1 MLGTVASTSVSP
13 VFVGRSLEMARFLTA
28 LREADE
34 GTPGVVLVGGEA
46 GVGKTRLLQEFLE
59 RAEAQGAVTAVG
71 GCLELGAESL
81 PFAPISAALRTLSR
95 RIGPELAEA
104 VAGRERDLAW
114 LLPDLAPGAIARDG
128 EFDRVR
134 LFELMLGLLERLGGD
149 RTLVIAI
156 EDLHWADSSTRE
168 LLGFL
173 FRLLRTGRILIVGTY
188 RADAVG
194 RRHPLRS
201 FLAELDRVH
210 NVSRIDLAR
219 LTRAQVGEQ
228 LRGIL
233 REDPPRRL
241 TRQIFQKSEGNAFFV
256 EELACSIRDGQLTG
270 ISDTL
275 RDLLLIRIEEL
286 SEDTQKVI
294 RLAAIGGV
302 TVGHRLLTEVSW
314 LDPDRLEEALR
325 TAVSA
330 HVLVPVGEEFQFR
343 HSLVRTAI
351 REDLMPGERV
361 RLYATFA
368 EALERCPDMVAAD
381 ELRGRIATYW
391 FHAGKAVKALPAV
404 LAAAEAAR
412 ERYAFDER
420 TRLLERALLLWEQV
434 PDPEQL
440 SGRRLLDIYMEAV
453 TAARLGSE
461 RELAIHFCKR
471 AIQLVDPVAEPELA
485 AFLWREKARGLRNLC
500 RSSGRPELRRAQQIL
515 EGLPPSMEQ
524 ARVLA
529 HIARDRMLDGEGSE
543 AIAEAMLALERA
555 RTVDSPDIEA
565 EARKTLACGLVQ
577 IGRIEEGM
585 AQLALAEEGAIR
597 SSEPDSLVHI
607 LSNKAS
613 LLEGLGRHRES
624 AVAARRA
631 MDIAGERG
639 LTRTSGS
646 FALGNL
652 AESLLSAGDWADL
665 ETLVE
670 KTLDLDPGPQT
681 TRHLELQLVDLCL
694 ARGDVRGATAH
705 LKRSRLAAGSRYVEA
720 QYAIPLARAE
730 IRVAEAQG
738 RLDESREAL
747 VAALEGVGCPPGHQ
761 RYMWQLLADAA
772 ANEADARTS
781 TVRPRESEL
790 KARQD
795 IADRIEAMAGSLA
808 VDCALDAAYAS
819 LVKAE
824 LARAAGTDDAELWGR
839 VVCAWELTEQ
849 PYRTAWARFRHAETL
864 LAAGDRDAAALPL
877 ATAAEVAVLLDAK
890 TLRELIDLL
899 TRRARMAPTA
909 QGDPGT
915 PLPTLTPREIDVLRL
930 VADGRS
936 NRQIAEELYISV
948 KTASVH
954 VSNILAKLEVTGRGE
969 AAAVAHRLHL
979 VDG

>member
-59 RAEAQGAVTAVG
+59 RAEQQDAVTTVG

-95 RIGPELAEA
+95 RIGPDLAEA

-114 LLPDLAPGAIARDG
+114 LLPDLAPGTIARDG

-134 LFELMLGLLERLGGD
+134 LFELMLGLLERLGTD

-210 NVSRIDLAR
+210 NVARIDLGR

-228 LRGIL
+228 VRGIL
-233 REDPPRRL
+233 NEDPPRRL
-241 TRQIFQKSEGNAFFV
+241 VRQIFQKSEGNAFFV

-294 RLAAIGGV
+294 RLAAIGGA

-325 TAVSA
+325 AAVSA
-330 HVLVPVGEEFQFR
+330 HVLVPIGDEFQFR
-343 HSLVRTAI
+343 HALVRTAI
-351 REDLMPGERV
+351 RDDLMPGERV

-368 EALERCPDMVAAD
+368 EALERCPDLVSCD
-381 ELRGRIATYW
+381 ERRGRVATYW
-391 FHAGKAVKALPAV
+391 FHAGMPVKALPAV

-434 PDPEQL
+434 PEPEQL
-440 SGRRLLDIYMEAV
+440 TGRRLLDIYIEAV

-471 AIQLVDPVAEPELA
+471 ALALVDSVAEPQLA
-485 AFLWREKARGLRNLC
+485 AFLWREKASGLRNLC
-500 RSSGRPELRRAQQIL
+500 RSSGVPELQRAKAIL

-529 HIARDRMLDGEGSE
+529 QIARDRMLDGGGEK
-543 AIAEAMLALERA
+543 AIEEAMIALERA
-555 RTVDSPDIEA
+555 RTVDSAGIEA
-565 EARKTLACGLVQ
+565 EVRKTLACALVHMGRIDEGMEQ
-577 IGRIEEGM
+577 IG
-585 AQLALAEEGAIR
+585 LAEEGAEG
-597 SSEPDSLVHI
+597 SGEPDSLVHI
-607 LSNKAS
+607 LSNRSS
-613 LLEGLGRHRES
+613 LLEGLGRHRE
-624 AVAARRA
+624 AAEAARRA
-631 MDIAGERG
+631 MNLAAVRG

-652 AESLLSAGDWADL
+652 AESLLSAGDWAGL

-694 ARGDVRGATAH
+694 ARGDVRAAAQH
-705 LKRSRLAAGSRYVEA
+705 LRRSRLIAGSRYVEA
-720 QYAIPLARAE
+720 QYGIPLARAE
-730 IRVAEAQG
+730 LRVAEAQG

-747 VAALEGVGCPPGHQ
+747 IAALDVIGCPPGHQ
-761 RYMWQLLADAA
+761 RYMWALLADAA
-772 ANEADARTS
+772 AIEADTRAS
-781 TVRPRESEL
+781 AVRPRESEL
-790 KARQD
+790 KVRHD
-795 IADRIEAMAGSLA
+795 IAERIAAMARSLA
-808 VDCALDAAYAS
+808 VDSPLDAAYEC

-824 LARAAGTDDAELWGR
+824 LARAAGSDDAERWGG
-839 VVCAWELTEQ
+839 VVSAWELTEQ

-864 LAAGDRDAAALPL
+864 LAQGDREAAASPL
-877 ATAAEVAVLLDAK
+877 AAAASVAGRLEAK

-899 TRRARMAPTA
+899 TRRARLAPTT
-909 QGDPGT
+909 QGEAGT

-954 VSNILAKLEVTGRGE
+954 VSNILAKLEVAGRGE

>member
-1 MLGTVASTSVSP
+1 MLGIVASISVSP
-13 VFVGRSLEMARFLTA
+13 VFVGRSLEMARFGTA

-46 GVGKTRLLQEFLE
+46 GVGKTRLLQEFLQ
-59 RAEAQGAVTAVG
+59 RAEEQGAVTTVG

-95 RIGPELAEA
+95 RMGPELAEA
-104 VAGRERDLAW
+104 AAGRERDLAW
-114 LLPDLAPGAIARDG
+114 LLPDLAPGTITRDG

-134 LFELMLGLLERLGGD
+134 LFELMLGLLERLGTD

-173 FRLLRTGRILIVGTY
+173 FRLLRTGRILIIGTY

-210 NVSRIDLAR
+210 NVARIDLSR
-219 LTRAQVGEQ
+219 LTRAQVGDQ

-233 REDPPRRL
+233 CEEPPRRL
-241 TRQIFQKSEGNAFFV
+241 IRQIFQKSEGNAFFV

-286 SEDTQKVI
+286 SEDAQKVI

-330 HVLVPVGEEFQFR
+330 HVLVPTGDEFQFR
-343 HSLVRTAI
+343 HALVRTAV

-368 EALERCPDMVAAD
+368 EALERCPDLVGAD

-434 PDPEQL
+434 PDPERL
-440 SGRRLLDIYMEAV
+440 SGRRLLDIYIEAV

-471 AIQLVDPVAEPELA
+471 AIELVDPVAEPELA
-485 AFLWREKARGLRNLC
+485 AFLWREKARGLRTMC
-500 RSSGRPELRRAQQIL
+500 RSSGRPELNRAKEIL
-515 EGLPPSMEQ
+515 DGLPPSKEQ

-529 HIARDRMLDGEGSE
+529 HIARDRMLDGEGGE
-543 AIAEAMLALERA
+543 VVADAMIALEHA
-555 RTVDSPDIEA
+555 QLVDSPDIEA

-577 IGRIEEGM
+577 IGRVEEGM
-585 AQLALAEEGAIR
+585 AQLALAEETAIR

-624 AVAARRA
+624 TVAARRA
-631 MDIAGERG
+631 MELAAERG

-652 AESLLSAGDWADL
+652 AESLLSVGDWADL
-665 ETLVE
+665 ATLVE

-681 TRHLELQLVDLCL
+681 TRHLELQLVGLCL
-694 ARGDVRGATAH
+694 ARGDVRGAKAH
-705 LKRSRLAAGSRYVEA
+705 LRRSRLAAGSRYVEA

-738 RLDESREAL
+738 RLDEAREAL
-747 VAALEGVGCPPGHQ
+747 VAALAAGCPPGHQ
-761 RYMWQLLADAA
+761 RYMWPLLADAA

-790 KARQD
+790 KTRQD
-795 IADRIEAMAGSLA
+795 IADRIAAMAASLA
-808 VDCALDAAYAS
+808 IDCPLDAAYAA
-819 LVKAE
+819 LVGAE
-824 LARAAGTDDAELWGR
+824 SARAAGTDDAELWGLASA
-839 VVCAWELTEQ
+839 AWELTEQ
-849 PYRTAWARFRHAETL
+849 PYRTAWVRFRHAETL
-864 LAAGDRDAAALPL
+864 LATGNRDAAARRL
-877 ATAAEVAVLLDAK
+877 AEAAETAARLGAK
-890 TLRELIDLL
+890 TLREHIDLL
-899 TRRARMAPTA
+899 SRRARVGPPT
-909 QGDPGT
+909 QGESDT
-915 PLPTLTPREIDVLRL
+915 TLPTLTPREIDVLRL

-936 NRQIAEELYISV
+936 NRQIAEELYISA

-954 VSNILAKLEVTGRGE
+954 VSNILAKLQVTGRGE

-979 VDG
+979 VDS